1 MNRIFKCKTRGT
13 KVYQCHKYKLRQCFE
28 LDTILE
34 QKSWVLRIYKV
45 GPAYLK
51 EGNRPNYQVKR
62 KAVFLQK
69 QDFFFP
75 ESPNVNQ
82 NISWKQLLILLSGY
96 IRYQVPKR
104 TREGHPPPTFPLILL
119 LGCFPNNTVKYWQ
132 TSNTDKPVIH
142 HSLKEGVGEK
152 EILKKISTNK

>member
-13 KVYQCHKYKLRQCFE
+13 KVYQCHKYKLRHCFE

-82 NISWKQLLILLSGY
+82 NISWKQFSFYSLDILDT
-96 IRYQVPKR
+96 RYQRGPGKVTLLPR
-104 TREGHPPPTFPLILL
+104 FPSF
-119 LGCFPNNTVKYWQ
+119 CFLDVSPITL
-132 TSNTDKPVIH
+132 SNTGKH
-142 HSLKEGVGEK
+142 Q
-152 EILKKISTNK
+152 ILTNLSFIIL